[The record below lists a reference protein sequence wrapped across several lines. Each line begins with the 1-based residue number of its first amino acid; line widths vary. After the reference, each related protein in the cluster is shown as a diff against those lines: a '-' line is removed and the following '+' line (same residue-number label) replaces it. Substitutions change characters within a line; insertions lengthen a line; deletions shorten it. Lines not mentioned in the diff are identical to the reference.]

1 MQEVVGMYYAIIG
14 DLIASRKLKDRKEV
28 QERLIDVI
36 NEMNIKYQVDIVK
49 PMKIMQGDDFQVLL
63 SNPAHIFDMI
73 HDIIAV
79 MTDVDIRFGIG
90 MGNLSFNYDDGS
102 SDGPVW
108 WHARDALDIIKSN
121 ERKHMSI
128 YIKGMNDKEELLI
141 NQLLINNQV
150 IIDQWTLSQKSF
162 VHALIKNY
170 GLNDRFVQ
178 KDLAKQLNY
187 SPSTVS
193 EKLKSTYYYV
203 YLENIEIIKKYL

>member
-1 MQEVVGMYYAIIG
+1 MQEVVCMYYAIIG
-14 DLIASRKLKDRKEV
+14 DLIASRKLKYRKEV

-36 NEMNIKYQVDIVK
+36 NDINIKYQAHMVK

-63 SNPAHIFDMI
+63 NSPAHIFDMI

-79 MTDVDIRFGIG
+79 MAHVDIRFGIG
-90 MGNLSFNYDDGS
+90 IGELSFNYEDGS

-108 WHARDALDIIKSN
+108 WHARDALDIIKEN

-128 YIKGMNDKEELLI
+128 YIKGISEKEQLLI

-150 IIDQWTLSQKSF
+150 ITDQWTLSQKSF
-162 VHALIKNY
+162 VYALIKTY
-170 GLNDRFVQ
+170 GLNDHFVQ
-178 KDLAKQLNY
+178 KDLAKQFNY